1 MGMMKLAKKGKTVMI
16 FVQVVAK
23 FDKKKAD
30 KLTERWHNS
39 LFNAQFQI
47 QRLYFHHNR
56 ELELV
61 KIAGIRRPLFGG
73 GVH

>member
-23 FDKKKAD
+23 YDKKEAD
-30 KLTERWHNS
+30 KLTERWHHS

-47 QRLYFHHNR
+47 QRLHILYNS
-56 ELELV
+56 ELELI
-61 KIAGIRRPLFGG
+61 KI
-73 GVH
+73 GVDFF